1 MGIQAIEKRLRNVLL
16 FKELEDH
23 ELHQIHQIA
32 KTRFYK
38 HKMILFM
45 QGAPLERVF
54 FIQSGKIKIYKSDSS
69 GREQIVSI
77 AGAGAMFPHAGFFRR
92 GQAYPATAEIVED
105 AKLIVI
111 PIVEFER
118 VLLTNPAL
126 CIKLFKVLGERIV
139 DLQNRLEE
147 QILHDTSE
155 QIIMLLLRL
164 CQSNGVK
171 HHDIYKITTHFTNR
185 ELASMIGTTRET
197 CSRTM
202 NDLKKKGCLSFDEKG
217 YLLIDKKVLKEMIM

>member
-1 MGIQAIEKRLRNVLL
+1 
-16 FKELEDH
+16 
-23 ELHQIHQIA
+23 
-32 KTRFYK
+32 
-38 HKMILFM
+38 
-45 QGAPLERVF
+45 
-54 FIQSGKIKIYKSDSS
+54 
-69 GREQIVSI
+69 
-77 AGAGAMFPHAGFFRR
+77 
-92 GQAYPATAEIVED
+92 
-105 AKLIVI
+105 
-111 PIVEFER
+111 
-118 VLLTNPAL
+118 
-126 CIKLFKVLGERIV
+126 LFKVLGERIV